1 MSERWVGGEK
11 RMYLFPS
18 LCFIGA
24 PGNDPL
30 ATDLNSA
37 LQKAM
42 VRDGGWVTVVRAAA
56 GEPE

>member
-1 MSERWVGGEK
+1 
-11 RMYLFPS
+11 MYLFPS